1 MKNQFVLEEA
11 YLKSIGII
19 DTHAHR
25 IHPDRAPDL
34 SQINC
39 YAPGKGQE
47 IHTRQTI
54 LYHTMIE
61 RLRAYLKLPHTATV
75 SEVEAE
81 RERRYRQDPKQF
93 FADMVHDSHVDM
105 YCMEIGSPLFGKLYS
120 PEEIAYFNESIP
132 QEKQCHI
139 VRIERL
145 VDELLPKKLPFSEF
159 LQEFDTEF
167 DSQTSD
173 KRTVGIKSC
182 AAYYGG
188 LDVDDVTQKQA
199 AQAYEQIR
207 NGHADRQDKKAL
219 YQYFLWHGTDFAAK
233 YDLPIQIHTGQG
245 AGDYIDYRSMNPICL
260 TRFLMDS
267 RVRDRIRIVLLH
279 GGHPYEE
286 DTGNLVLQFANVY
299 TDFSGVV
306 WFGTVNG
313 AARLKALC
321 ERAPLDKIMYG
332 SDATML
338 PELYWYSPDHF
349 RELLNGVLT
358 DFVKDGYMTK
368 ERAADVAKMVLRENA
383 LNCYDKIR
391 TLL

>member
-1 MKNQFVLEEA
+1 MKRMVIEEA
-11 YLKSIGII
+11 YMKSIGMI

-34 SQINC
+34 SQVNC

-54 LYHTMIE
+54 LYRTMIE
-61 RLRAYLKLPHTATV
+61 RLRVYLQMPQTSTV
-75 SEVEAE
+75 EEVEAE
-81 RERRYRQDPKQF
+81 RERRYRKEPKGF
-93 FADMVHDSHVDM
+93 FADMVRDSHVDM
-105 YCMEIGSPLFGKLYS
+105 YCMEIGSPLFGKSYS

-132 QEKQCHI
+132 ERKQCNI

-145 VDELLPKKLPFSEF
+145 VDDLLPKKLPFSEF
-159 LQEFDTEF
+159 LKEFDREF
-167 DSQTSD
+167 DRQTSD

-188 LDVDDVTQKQA
+188 LDVEERTEKEA
-199 AQAYEQIR
+199 AQAYEKMR
-207 NGHADRQDKKAL
+207 NGQAGIQEQKAL

-260 TRFLMDS
+260 TKFLMDS
-267 RVRDRIRIVLLH
+267 RVRDRIRIILLH

-313 AARLKALC
+313 ASRLRALC

-338 PELYWYSPDHF
+338 PELYWYSPEHF
-349 RELLNGVLT
+349 RRLLGEVLT
-358 DFVKDGYMTK
+358 DFVQEGYMTI
-368 ERAADVAKMVLRENA
+368 ERAAEVTKMILRENA

-391 TLL
+391 KLL

>member
-1 MKNQFVLEEA
+1 MEEA
-11 YLKSIGII
+11 YLAKIGLI

-34 SQINC
+34 SQVNC

-47 IHTRQTI
+47 KHARETI

-61 RLRAYLKLPHTATV
+61 RLRTYLDMPV
-75 SEVEAE
+75 SASAAEIEAE
-81 RERRYRQDPKQF
+81 RERRYREDPKGF
-93 FADMVHDSHVDM
+93 FAAMVQNSNVDM
-105 YCMEIGSPLFGKLYS
+105 YCMEIGSPLFGALYTE
-120 PEEIAYFNESIP
+120 EEIAYFNASIP
-132 QEKQCHI
+132 EEKQCHI

-145 VDELLPKKLPFSEF
+145 IDELLPEKLPFSEF
-159 LQEFDTEF
+159 LQKYDREFAA
-167 DSQTSD
+167 QVSD
-173 KRTVGIKSC
+173 RKTVGIKSC

-188 LDVDDVTQKQA
+188 LDIDFYTEKQA
-199 AQAYEQIR
+199 AEAYEKMRCQTAGPEER
-207 NGHADRQDKKAL
+207 KVL
-219 YQYFLWHGTDFAAK
+219 YQFFLMHGTDFAAK

-245 AGDYIDYRSMNPICL
+245 AGQYVDYRTMNPIYM

-267 RVRDRIRIVLLH
+267 RVRDRIKIVLLH

-286 DTGNLVLQFANVY
+286 DTGNLALQFGNVY
-299 TDFSGVV
+299 SDFSGVV

-313 AARLKALC
+313 AARLRALL

-338 PELYWYSPDHF
+338 PELYWYSPHHF
-349 RELLNGVLT
+349 RSLLKNLLN
-358 DFVKDGYMTK
+358 DFVEEHYMTDA
-368 ERAADVAKMVLRENA
+368 RAHDVAKMILRENA
-383 LNCYDKIR
+383 LNCYEKIR